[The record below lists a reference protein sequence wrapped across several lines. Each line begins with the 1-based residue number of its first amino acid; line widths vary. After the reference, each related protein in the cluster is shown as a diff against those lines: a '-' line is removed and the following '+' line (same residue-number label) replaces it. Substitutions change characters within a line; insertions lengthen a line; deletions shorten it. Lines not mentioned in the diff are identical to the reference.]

1 MHEWQEPGLNL
12 PGLIRILLVNI
23 ESMKKA
29 KIKIV
34 NYCPEHQPYFEQLNR
49 HWIEKYFWLE
59 PIDKFVLM
67 EPEKAILQRGGAILM
82 ATLNDEI
89 AGTVALKKVDD
100 TTYEFTKMAV
110 DEKFQR
116 KGLGEALTKAAIE
129 KSHILGAEK
138 LLLYSQ
144 TSLKPALLLYRKM
157 GFKEIPLEPGI
168 YSRSD
173 IKMELSVGRIEIIKA
188 DASFTKTISTIGQKS
203 FHDAFMP
210 TFNRYEDL
218 VEYLDY
224 TYNVEKVADSI
235 MKSNNVFFVAL
246 YNNKPVGF
254 AKVKKQ
260 SLNKQIT
267 GSGQMELQKI
277 YVLKEYHGAGVAAA
291 LLHSVIELA
300 KIIHPDCVW
309 LDVYVGN
316 KRGIGFYEKKGF
328 KKFGKHSFRIGT
340 QTFLYDLMI
349 MPSSA
354 FTMNRQSSQMISY
367 GND

>member
-1 MHEWQEPGLNL
+1 
-12 PGLIRILLVNI
+12 
-23 ESMKKA
+23 MKKDQ
-29 KIKIV
+29 IKII
-34 NYCPEHQPYFEQLNR
+34 NYCPEHQQYFEQLNR

-59 PIDKFVLM
+59 PIDKFILM

-82 ATLNDEI
+82 ATIDNEI

-110 DEKFQR
+110 AEKFQR
-116 KGLGEALTKAAIE
+116 RGLGEALGKAAIE
-129 KSHILGAEK
+129 KARILGAEK
-138 LLLYSQ
+138 LLLYSH
-144 TSLKPALLLYRKM
+144 TSLRPALLLYRKM
-157 GFKEIPLEPGI
+157 GFKEISLEPGI

-173 IKMELSVGRIEIIKA
+173 IKMELSLGKIEIIKA
-188 DASFTKTISTIGQKS
+188 GQSLAKTISSIGKKS

-218 VEYLDY
+218 VDYLDY
-224 TYNVEKVADSI
+224 TYNVEKIADSI
-235 MKSNNVFFVAL
+235 TKSNNVFFVAL
-246 YNNKPVGF
+246 YNNKLAGF

-260 SLNKQIT
+260 SLNKQII
-267 GSGQMELQKI
+267 GSRQMELQKI

-291 LLHSVIELA
+291 LLHSVVELA
-300 KIIHPDCVW
+300 KIIHPDCIW

-328 KKFGKHSFRIGT
+328 EKFGIHSFKIGT
-340 QTFLYDLMI
+340 QNFLYDVMV
-349 MPSSA
+349 MPSAA
-354 FTMNRQSSQMISY
+354 FTMNQQSSQMISY